1 MPDLSVVAV
10 LVAKPGSEAVL
21 RDALV
26 ALVPPTL
33 LEEGCLAYE
42 LNESGAA
49 PGTFVTVERW
59 RAQAD
64 LDAHLQTPHVA
75 QAFAA
80 AGEALAASAGHP
92 PARPGALR
100 RLTPGRAYRT
110 RR

>member
-10 LVAKPGSEAVL
+10 LVAQPGREAVL

-33 LEEGCLAYE
+33 QEEGCLAYE
-42 LNESGAA
+42 LNESAAA

-75 QAFAA
+75 RAFAS
-80 AGEALAASAGHP
+80 AGEALAAAPAVHPLVPVPTAG
-92 PARPGALR
+92 
-100 RLTPGRAYRT
+100 
-110 RR
+110 

>member
-10 LVAKPGSEAVL
+10 LVARPGQEAVL

-26 ALVPPTL
+26 ALVPPTRQ
-33 LEEGCLAYE
+33 EEGCLAYE
-42 LNESGAA
+42 LSESAES

-59 RAQAD
+59 RARAD

-80 AGEALAASAGHP
+80 AGDALAVAPAVHP
-92 PARPGALR
+92 LVPVPTG
-100 RLTPGRAYRT
+100 
-110 RR
+110 